1 MKTVYLKEVQKRLFY
16 YKRNTLNQ
24 GVLMGQDYLV
34 LVLFQQLIFYLNC
47 YKRTINFI
55 NGCSKKTI
63 ILVQNDN
70 PCP

>member
-34 LVLFQQLIFYLNC
+34 LVLFQQLIFYFYCN
-47 YKRTINFI
+47 KRTISFI
-55 NGCSKKTI
+55 NGCSKK
-63 ILVQNDN
+63 
-70 PCP
+70 P